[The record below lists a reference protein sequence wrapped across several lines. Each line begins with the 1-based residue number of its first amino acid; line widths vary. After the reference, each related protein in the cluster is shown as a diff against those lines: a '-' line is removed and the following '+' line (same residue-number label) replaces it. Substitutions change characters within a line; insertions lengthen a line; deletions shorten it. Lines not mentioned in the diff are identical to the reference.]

1 MSGSSGGPDAALGS
15 TRAQRSE
22 QTMNTT
28 APLSD
33 DLPAAPSLSAAN
45 IAMNMPPI
53 VAGDIEGSWQVVAAM
68 NAQMHELA
76 NAQEWIQMMELAA
89 VRHHRLVEHFTA
101 FPVGPANSEFY
112 RDRMSDMLRG
122 EEQLQKLALEA
133 RKEVMRAA
141 SINNQNHRAVGA
153 YLNTAAG

>member
-1 MSGSSGGPDAALGS
+1 
-15 TRAQRSE
+15 
-22 QTMNTT
+22 MNTT
-28 APLSD
+28 APLST
-33 DLPAAPSLSAAN
+33 DLPVSAAN
-45 IAMNMPPI
+45 IAMAMPPI
-53 VAGDIEGSWQVVAAM
+53 VPGDIEGSWQVVALM

-76 NAQEWIQMMELAA
+76 NAKEWIQMMELAA
-89 VRHHRLVEHFTA
+89 VRHHRLVEHFAA

-112 RDRMSDMLRG
+112 RDRMSAMLEG
-122 EEQLQKLALEA
+122 EEQLQQLALEA

>member
-1 MSGSSGGPDAALGS
+1 
-15 TRAQRSE
+15 
-22 QTMNTT
+22 MNTT

-33 DLPAAPSLSAAN
+33 DLPAASSSLSAAN

-53 VAGDIEGSWQVVAAM
+53 VAGDIEGSWQVVALM

-76 NAQEWIQMMELAA
+76 NAKEWIQMMELAA
-89 VRHHRLVEHFTA
+89 VRHHRLVEHFAA

-112 RDRMSDMLRG
+112 RDRMSAMLEG

-141 SINNQNHRAVGA
+141 SISNQNHRAVGA